1 MNVNGPNTM
10 DDAKPPPN
18 ADDELE
24 PQDAGHGEEPDRL
37 GDLLDEIV
45 DPQFEVFARLIR
57 NEALG
62 KQPSDTA
69 SPTAQIDREV
79 LVAERTIANLT
90 DALSKI
96 GFSEAIATKL
106 KEEEARLVML
116 SGDGLP
122 KARVES
128 G

>member
-1 MNVNGPNTM
+1 M

-62 KQPSDTA
+62 FGIPWE
-69 SPTAQIDREV
+69 IDVPPRD
-79 LVAERTIANLT
+79 R
-90 DALSKI
+90 
-96 GFSEAIATKL
+96 
-106 KEEEARLVML
+106 
-116 SGDGLP
+116 
-122 KARVES
+122 KAA
-128 G
+128 